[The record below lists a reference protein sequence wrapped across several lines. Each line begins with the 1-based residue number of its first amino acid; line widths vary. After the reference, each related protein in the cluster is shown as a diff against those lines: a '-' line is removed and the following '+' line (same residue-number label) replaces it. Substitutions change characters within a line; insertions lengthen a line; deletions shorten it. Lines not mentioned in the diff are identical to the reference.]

1 MKLISVL
8 HWKLVNHKLIHNWWE
23 AMFCEMVDTSNQC
36 IWLKTNSRDKT
47 PTNKIIL
54 WIETGNC
61 HSVHSFRQLDNLLKV
76 NYSVTNLNYVLGWL
90 IKTVFK
96 NFCKIKINATNTSN
110 INVVLNS
117 PSTNFHYSQLQESH
131 QQKGQTHYDGHITL
145 LVTTVFLHITCL
157 KWGKIR
163 NSPVIMETI
172 L

>member
-131 QQKGQTHYDGHITL
+131 QQKGQNTL
-145 LVTTVFLHITCL
+145 
-157 KWGKIR
+157 
-163 NSPVIMETI
+163 
-172 L
+172 